1 LLKSQEIYSE
11 NVKLTW
17 ERPLSDGGSDI
28 TNYVIER
35 GEVNQSGSVTS
46 WTRSG
51 ISRST
56 AHWVEYLESNHKYQF
71 RVMAENLQG
80 RSVPS
85 EPSEIIITKETEA
98 ERKRKNLDAD
108 GNRIRGKN
116 GPIPSDYDKCCMNL
130 SQSIFFF

>member
-1 LLKSQEIYSE
+1 MLKSQEIYSE

-17 ERPLSDGGSDI
+17 ERPLNDGGSDI

-51 ISRST
+51 VSRATS
-56 AHWVEYLESNHKYQF
+56 HWVEYLESNHKYQF

-85 EPSEIIITKETEA
+85 EPSEIILTKESEA
-98 ERKRKNLDAD
+98 ERKRKHLDAD
-108 GNRIRGKN
+108 GNRKRGKD
-116 GPIPSDYDKCCMNL
+116 GPIPSDYDKCCMN
-130 SQSIFFF
+130 I